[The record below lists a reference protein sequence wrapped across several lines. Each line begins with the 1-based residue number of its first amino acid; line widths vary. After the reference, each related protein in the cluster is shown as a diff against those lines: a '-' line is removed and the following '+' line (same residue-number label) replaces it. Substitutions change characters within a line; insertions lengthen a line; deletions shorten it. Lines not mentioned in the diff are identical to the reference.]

1 MYIEKLAY
9 KNVGPLQ
16 DVRIDFPFNNNG
28 TPKPVILVGENGT
41 GKSTILSNIVDSF
54 YEMAQKHFMNPI
66 SSHFRRTGRRM
77 FFTEKQLS
85 AHSILSKKLPQTYCW
100 PKCRKIHPS

>member
-54 YEMAQKHFMNPI
+54 YEMAQKHFMKW
-66 SSHFRRTGRRM
+66 G
-77 FFTEKQLS
+77 
-85 AHSILSKKLPQTYCW
+85 A
-100 PKCRKIHPS
+100 

>member
-28 TPKPVILVGENGT
+28 KRHRKVNYPV
-41 GKSTILSNIVDSF
+41 K
-54 YEMAQKHFMNPI
+54 Y
-66 SSHFRRTGRRM
+66 R
-77 FFTEKQLS
+77 
-85 AHSILSKKLPQTYCW
+85 
-100 PKCRKIHPS
+100 

>member
-54 YEMAQKHFMNPI
+54 YEMAQKHFMNATTPME
-66 SSHFRRTGRRM
+66 SGGHN
-77 FFTEKQLS
+77 FFKTILPDEI
-85 AHSILSKKLPQTYCW
+85 HSGTSYMYSLLLYNCKESPDE
-100 PKCRKIHPS
+100 

>member
-16 DVRIDFPFNNNG
+16 DVRIDFSFNNNG
-28 TPKPVILVGENGT
+28 APKPIILVGENGT

-54 YEMAQKHFMNPI
+54 MRW
-66 SSHFRRTGRRM
+66 RR
-77 FFTEKQLS
+77 
-85 AHSILSKKLPQTYCW
+85 SIL
-100 PKCRKIHPS
+100 

>member
-28 TPKPVILVGENGT
+28 TPKPVIIVGENGT

-54 YEMAQKHFMNPI
+54 YEMAQKHFMNATTPRENGG
-66 SSHFRRTGRRM
+66 HN
-77 FFTEKQLS
+77 FFKTILPNEI
-85 AHSILSKKLPQTYCW
+85 HSGKSYMYSVLLYNCV
-100 PKCRKIHPS
+100 